1 MKPLSD
7 ISFLPDQ
14 CDAESLLPEW
24 SWRVPENY
32 RPILLSLFGDW
43 FLLDSEGRVHML
55 NVISCELYEIA
66 ASETEFFV
74 ELETEERR
82 REWLRSHLVEA
93 AERAGIQRSASQCFA
108 FRTPPIIG
116 GKFALS
122 NVVPWD
128 FVKFQIGTSKVLKQ
142 VADLPIGTK
151 VIIKPSPKG

>member
-1 MKPLSD
+1 MRPLSD

-14 CDAESLLPEW
+14 CGAASLLAEW

-32 RPILLSLFGDW
+32 RPLLLSLFGDW
-43 FLLDSEGRVHML
+43 FLVDPEGRVHMFDL
-55 NVISCELYEIA
+55 LSCELCEIA

-74 ELETEERR
+74 KLETKEQR

-93 AERAGIQRSASQCFA
+93 AEQAGIQRSASQCFA
-108 FRTPPIIG
+108 FRMPPIIG

-128 FVKFQIGTSKVLKQ
+128 FAKYQIGTSKVLQQ
-142 VADLPIGTK
+142 VADLPLGTR
-151 VIIKPSPKG
+151 VVIKPQG

>member
-1 MKPLSD
+1 M
-7 ISFLPDQ
+7 
-14 CDAESLLPEW
+14 W
-24 SWRVPENY
+24 SWRVPETF

-43 FLLDSEGRVHML
+43 FLLDTDGRVHIL

-66 ASETEFFV
+66 ANETEFFV

-93 AERAGIQRSASQCFA
+93 AEQAGIERSPSQCFA

-122 NVVPWD
+122 NVMPWD
-128 FVKFQIGTSKVLKQ
+128 FVKFQIGTSKVLQQ